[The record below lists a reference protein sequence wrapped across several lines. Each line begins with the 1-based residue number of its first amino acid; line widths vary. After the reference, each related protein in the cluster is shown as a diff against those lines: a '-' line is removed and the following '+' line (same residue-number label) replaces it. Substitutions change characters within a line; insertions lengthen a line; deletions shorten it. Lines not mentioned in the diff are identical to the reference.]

1 MSGNKKIAVNSVVIF
16 VRLCVVTI
24 IGIYASRIVLDALG
38 ASDYGLY
45 NVVGGIVALLNV
57 VNTAMVST
65 TYRYIAFELGKPED
79 KRCINKIFNTSFII
93 HVSFALLIVVLGLT
107 VGLWY
112 VSNYLNVS
120 PEKIGDARFVLCVS
134 VFTTAVS
141 TMMVPYQGLLV
152 AYEKFTVNAVIDIIS
167 CLFRIV
173 LLLLFV
179 YSDGNRLRIY
189 SIIMLFYTCSY
200 SFAYFSY
207 CQWKYHKQIFLK
219 IWRDLKLYKEMLG
232 YACWIVYGALAYA
245 LKSQGSNIIINFF
258 FGTLVNAAYAIANQ
272 IEGFIL
278 SFSRSLNNAAI
289 PQITKNVSGSDTG
302 RSVRLAS
309 YISKYTFILMSLAA
323 FPVLLEMDFLLFLW
337 LKDVPEGA
345 ATFCRLMV
353 LGGLLDCLG
362 EGISPLVNAT
372 GKIKQYVFVIHT
384 VMLLGLPISFLLYK
398 LGFPAYTILVVFCSI
413 SLICSFLKIY
423 LLHKI
428 LKFDVLLFART
439 SYLKI
444 LLMSIPLI
452 AYYIIYDTTGLDTKY
467 HILYGCLSE
476 LFLIVV
482 IATLGT
488 DRFERNKA
496 LSFIKSKF
504 LKG

>member
-1 MSGNKKIAVNSVVIF
+1 MSGNKKIAVNSIVIF
-16 VRLCVVTI
+16 VRLCVVTV
-24 IGIYASRIVLDALG
+24 IGVYASRIVLDALG

-57 VNTAMVST
+57 VNAAMVST
-65 TYRYIAFELGKPED
+65 TYRYIAYELGKPEEN
-79 KRCINKIFNTSFII
+79 RFINKIFNTSFII
-93 HVSFALLIVVLGLT
+93 HVSFALLIIILGLT

-112 VSNYLNVS
+112 VTNYLNV
-120 PEKIGDARFVLCVS
+120 PLEKVGDARFVLFVS

-167 CLFRIV
+167 CLFRIA

-200 SFAYFSY
+200 SFAYYIY
-207 CQWKYHKQIFLK
+207 CQWKYHKQIYLK
-219 IWRDLKLYKEMLG
+219 VWRDLKLYKEMLG
-232 YACWIVYGALAYA
+232 YACWIVYGAFAYA

-258 FGTLVNAAYAIANQ
+258 FGTIVNAAFAVAKQ
-272 IEGFIL
+272 LEGFIL
-278 SFSRSLNNAAI
+278 TFSRSLNNAAI
-289 PQITKNVSGSDTG
+289 PQITKNVSGGDTG

-323 FPVLLEMDFLLFLW
+323 FPVLLEMDFLLSLW
-337 LKDVPEGA
+337 LKEVPEGA
-345 ATFCRLMV
+345 STFCRLMV

-372 GKIKQYVFVIHT
+372 GKIKKYVFIIHT
-384 VMLLGLPISFLLYK
+384 VMLLGLPISFVLYK
-398 LGFPAYTILVVFCSI
+398 FGYPPYTILIVFCFI
-413 SLICSFLKIY
+413 SLICSLLKIY
-423 LLHKI
+423 LLHK
-428 LKFDVLLFART
+428 LLEFDVLLFFKT

-444 LLMSIPLI
+444 FIISIPLI
-452 AYYIIYDTTGLDTKY
+452 VYYLIYDTSGLDMKY

-476 LFLIVV
+476 IFLLAV
-482 IATLGT
+482 IALLGT
-488 DRFERNKA
+488 DKKERNMV
-496 LSFIKSKF
+496 SSYIKVRFNKV
-504 LKG
+504 